1 MMDNRPFGWCFIGI
15 GRLAE
20 KVAAEI
26 TPSGRH
32 RIVSAYTRRMER
44 CREFGAKYGAKACA
58 AVQEAV
64 TAPGVDGVYVV
75 TPHNNHYESAKAAL
89 EAGKSV
95 LCEKPITTDAGQA
108 RELFRLAREKNIYL
122 AEAMWTWF
130 APTANRVKQWVDEGR
145 FGEIKKASASYHVN
159 IRDRGGRVTDPN
171 CAGGA
176 LLDLGI
182 YPITYLYR
190 LFGKPAQVE
199 CRGIL
204 EDGIDLCENVVLT
217 FPGGA
222 RYTATVSLKDNEGL
236 EWLRIE
242 GSGASVAI
250 PGFHAAGGAVLRR
263 GQRTLDQVE
272 GSGGYLNEFDLA
284 AEEIREGR
292 TESRLVPAQATLDVM
307 EILDECRR
315 QMGLVYPFE

>member
-1 MMDNRPFGWCFIGI
+1 MDNRPFGWCFIGT

-32 RIVSAYTRRMER
+32 RIVSVYTRRMER
-44 CREFGAKYGAKACA
+44 CREFAAQYGALACQNI
-58 AVQEAV
+58 QEALS
-64 TAPGVDGVYVV
+64 APRVDGVYVV
-75 TPHNNHYESAKAAL
+75 TPHTNHYESAKAAL

-95 LCEKPITTDAGQA
+95 LCEKPIATDAGQG
-108 RELFRLAREKNIYL
+108 RELFRLAREKNAYL

-130 APTANRVKQWVDEGR
+130 APTANRVKQWMDEGR
-145 FGEIKKASASYHVN
+145 FGEIRQVTANYHAN
-159 IRDRGGRVTDPN
+159 IRSRGGRVTDPN

-176 LLDLGI
+176 LLDIGI

-190 LFGKPAQVE
+190 LFGRPVQVE

-204 EDGIDLCENVVLT
+204 EDGIDLCEDVELA
-217 FPGGA
+217 FSGGA
-222 RYTATVSLKDNEGL
+222 RYTASVSLNDNQGM
-236 EWLRIE
+236 EWLRIK

-250 PGFHAAGGAVLRR
+250 PGFHAANGATLRK
-263 GQRTLDQVE
+263 GWRTLDQVK

-284 AEEIREGR
+284 AGEIRAGFS
-292 TESRLVPAQATLDVM
+292 ESRFVPAQATLDVM